1 VIDDETRQSLQAL
14 EEAGIENPDFSAT
27 YAQHARLFRAL
38 AEARAHISSVE
49 LELGDDAALQARL
62 LQGLPLLSFGQVPL
76 EADRFAELVS
86 NVAGML
92 VASNPDLEGQTVP
105 ASPAECLTLA
115 RQRFVTGQAVDEQ
128 ADMELGSAGLD
139 EGSGGGS
146 LAQMSVDLALRPYL
160 EWAAEQVLPRVEE
173 AHWRRNYC
181 PVCGGAPDFAFLGEE
196 AGTRHLLCS
205 RCSSE
210 WTYRRVGC
218 PFCGTA
224 DHTKLSYYLSED
236 EVYRLYVCQACRRYL
251 KVLDLRKVGRQ
262 VFLPVERVTTVG
274 MDVAARQEGYT

>member
-105 ASPAECLTLA
+105 TSPPEWLALA
-115 RQRFVTGQAVDEQ
+115 RQRFEEGQVIDGQA
-128 ADMELGSAGLD
+128 SA
-139 EGSGGGS
+139 EEGGGEGEPS

-173 AHWRRNYC
+173 AHWRRNY
-181 PVCGGAPDFAFLGEE
+181 FAFLGEE
-196 AGTRHLLCS
+196 SGTRHLLCS

-224 DHTKLSYYLSED
+224 DHTKLSYYLSEE

-262 VFLPVERVTTVG
+262 ILFPVERITTVG
-274 MDVAARQEGYT
+274 MDVAARQQGYT